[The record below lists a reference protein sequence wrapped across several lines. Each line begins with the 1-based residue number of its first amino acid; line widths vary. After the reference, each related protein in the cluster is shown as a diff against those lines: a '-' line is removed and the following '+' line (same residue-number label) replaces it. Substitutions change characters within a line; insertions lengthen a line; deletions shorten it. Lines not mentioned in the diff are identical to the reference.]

1 MTKALTVTRIDN
13 AKATSSRQEIPDG
26 LLVGLY
32 LVVQPSGAKS
42 FAVRYRYAGRPRK
55 LTLGAFPAINLE
67 TARTLGAK
75 ALRAAA
81 EGRDPAT
88 EKQSAKGDA
97 RRQAAEEIR
106 GKRDLFENVA
116 RDFIER
122 HAMKSNRETTWRE
135 TARILGLRPSPDD
148 PTKLVEIG
156 GDVMSA
162 WRGRKIQ
169 EISKRDI
176 VALLDAVNDRGSPI
190 MANRV
195 LSAVRKLF
203 NWCVARDVIQVS
215 PCTLVTPPAP
225 ERSRDRVL
233 SDDELRLVW
242 NAADGDGWPFG
253 PLVKLLVLTGQRLS
267 EVGGMRWNEIDLEAR
282 LWTLPPERVK
292 NGERHEVPLSD
303 AAAGILAALPRI
315 KTTKGF
321 VFATRRDAAVSG
333 FSRAKDRLDAAI
345 LANVPSGAKA
355 PEHWTFHDLRRSMAS
370 GMAPLGTQMHVVEKI
385 MNHSSGTFAGVAG
398 VYQRYDF
405 YNEKRIALA
414 AWASHV
420 ESVVSGKR
428 PANVVALRG

>member
-1 MTKALTVTRIDN
+1 MTKALTAKRIETVH
-13 AKATSSRQEIPDG
+13 ATSSRQEIPDG

-32 LVVQPSGAKS
+32 LVVQPSGARS
-42 FAVRYRYAGRPRK
+42 FAVRYRYAGQPRK

-81 EGRDPAT
+81 EGRDPAS

-97 RRQAAEEIR
+97 KRQAAEEVR

-116 RDFIER
+116 REFIER
-122 HAMKSNRETTWRE
+122 HAMKQNRETTWRE

-148 PTKLVEIG
+148 PAKLVEIG
-156 GDVMSA
+156 GDVMPA

-169 EISKRDI
+169 DITKRDI
-176 VALLDAVNDRGSPI
+176 VALLDGVHDRGSPI

-203 NWCVARDVIQVS
+203 NWALARDIIAAS
-215 PCTLVTPPAP
+215 PCGGVAPPAP

-242 NAADGDGWPFG
+242 NAAEGDGWPFG
-253 PLVKLLVLTGQRLS
+253 PLVKLLVLTGQRLA
-267 EVGGMRWNEIDLEAR
+267 EVGGMRWDEVDLENR
-282 LWTLPPERVK
+282 LWTLPAPRVK
-292 NGERHEVPLSD
+292 NDERHEVPLSD
-303 AAAGILAALPRI
+303 AAVAIIAALPRI

-321 VFATRRDAAVSG
+321 VFATRRDAVVST

-345 LANVPSGAKA
+345 LAALPKDAKA
-355 PEHWTFHDLRRSMAS
+355 PEHWTFHDLRRTMAS
-370 GMAPLGTQMHVVEKI
+370 GMAPLGIQMHVVEKI
-385 MNHSSGTFAGVAG
+385 LNHSSGTFGGVAG
-398 VYQRYDF
+398 VYQRYSF
-405 YNEKRIALA
+405 ATEKRSALA
-414 AWASHV
+414 AWAAHI
-420 ESVVSGKR
+420 ESVVSGKQR
-428 PANVVALRG
+428 TNVVALRG